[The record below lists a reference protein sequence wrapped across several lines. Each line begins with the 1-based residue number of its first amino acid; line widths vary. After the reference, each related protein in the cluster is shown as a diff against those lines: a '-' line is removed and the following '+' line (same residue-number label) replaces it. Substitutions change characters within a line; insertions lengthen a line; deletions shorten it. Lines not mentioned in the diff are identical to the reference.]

1 MSRHTIKKDFK
12 MSNIGAQMRDNPL
25 PLLLISAGVGLM
37 MSRSFRNDGYR
48 GGFSMYRDDASG
60 DLMRRTADPTAGFG
74 NERDDYRSRAASA
87 SSGVISSV
95 RDTVSSVTDTVSQQA
110 SSLADTV
117 RDTYSSS
124 VDRMSEMTDR
134 AGDYTNRARS
144 GLSTLATE
152 QPLVLGALGLLAGAA
167 LAAMLPRTQLEEEYV
182 GSAAQQLRDQA
193 SNMASDT
200 FERAKGAASKAVEAA
215 SQEFSGEQDKSSNAS
230 GGPSQSGV
238 SSTGGTSTSGAAA
251 LGVSTSGAGGAR
263 PSETIA
269 AGSSGQGAKSKV

>member
-1 MSRHTIKKDFK
+1 

-48 GGFSMYRDDASG
+48 GGFGMYRDDASG

-74 NERDDYRSRAASA
+74 NERDYYRSRAASA
-87 SSGVISSV
+87 SSGVLSSV
-95 RDTVSSVTDTVSQQA
+95 RDTVSSVTDSVSQQA

-124 VDRMSEMTDR
+124 VDRMSDMTDR
-134 AGDYTNRARS
+134 AGNYTNRARS

-193 SNMASDT
+193 SNMASET
-200 FERAKGAASKAVEAA
+200 FERAKGAASKAVEVA

-230 GGPSQSGV
+230 GGPSQSSGV
-238 SSTGGTSTSGAAA
+238 SSPGGTSASGAAA

-263 PSETIA
+263 PSETIS
-269 AGSSGQGAKSKV
+269 AGTPGQGAKSKV

>member
-1 MSRHTIKKDFK
+1 
-12 MSNIGAQMRDNPL
+12 MSNIGAQLRDNPL

-37 MSRSFRNDGYR
+37 MSRSFRSDGYR
-48 GGFSMYRDDASG
+48 GGFGMYRDDASG

-74 NERDDYRSRAASA
+74 NERDDYGSRAASA
-87 SSGVISSV
+87 SSGMMSSV

-124 VDRMSEMTDR
+124 VDRMSDMTDR

-167 LAAMLPRTQLEEEYV
+167 LAAMLPRTQIEEEYV
-182 GSAAQQLRDQA
+182 GSAARQLRDQA
-193 SNMASDT
+193 SDMASDT

-215 SQEFSGEQDKSSNAS
+215 SQEFSGEQEKSSNAS

-238 SSTGGTSTSGAAA
+238 SSPGGTSTSGAAA
-251 LGVSTSGAGGAR
+251 LGVSTAGAGGAR
-263 PSETIA
+263 PSETIS
-269 AGSSGQGAKSKV
+269 AGTSGQGAKSKV